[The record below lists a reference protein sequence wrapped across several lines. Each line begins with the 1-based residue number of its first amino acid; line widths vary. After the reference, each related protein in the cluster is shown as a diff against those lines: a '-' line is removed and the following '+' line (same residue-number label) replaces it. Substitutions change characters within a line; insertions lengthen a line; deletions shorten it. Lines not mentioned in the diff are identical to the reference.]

1 MTPSEVLWWMALEFQ
16 QTRTG
21 FQLQYHMGT
30 TVDDNKNG
38 AHWAVSPHARATID
52 VDGGVLLDIEKGLCY
67 SLNLVG
73 AKIWLAIEAGNVK
86 TTFEH
91 IVNALEPQFTVRRE
105 QLVQDIDEYLR
116 DLEKKGLIKLAGRA

>member
-1 MTPSEVLWWMALEFQ
+1 MSDGA
-16 QTRTG
+16 
-21 FQLQYHMGT
+21 

-38 AHWAVSPHARATID
+38 VYWTVSPHARATIG

-73 AKIWLAIEAGNVK
+73 AKIWLAIESGNGQ

-91 IVNALEPQFTVRRE
+91 IFNALGPQFIVPRQ
-105 QLVQDIDEYLR
+105 QLVRDIDEYLR
-116 DLEKKGLIKLAGRA
+116 DLEKKGLIKIAGHVKP